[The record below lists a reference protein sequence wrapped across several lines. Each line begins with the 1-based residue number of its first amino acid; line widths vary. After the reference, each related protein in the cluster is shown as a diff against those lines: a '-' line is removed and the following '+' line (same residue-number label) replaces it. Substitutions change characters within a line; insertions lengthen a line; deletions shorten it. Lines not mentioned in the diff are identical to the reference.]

1 MSEEMRFVA
10 SFILKETPCT
20 MSNKV
25 TNMLLY
31 YVKYMRYYIV
41 VELESINCCVSQ
53 TK

>member
-1 MSEEMRFVA
+1 
-10 SFILKETPCT
+10 

-53 TK
+53 TKWLHWWVTVV